1 MRRNA
6 YWNVRRLA
14 GESEA
19 EFAWRAGHV
28 YFDAQ
33 QDENAEWWRRIGTT
47 VDLEGRRVLEIG
59 CGFGALSFQALDRG
73 ARQVT
78 GIDLDASRIAFAR
91 GYLEAH
97 RPDRLEAV
105 TFQALP
111 LHELHAEAMF
121 DIVLSKDTF
130 EHVEGLAR
138 LLQEAHCRLE
148 PGGMLVFGFS
158 PLYYSPNGDHGRYRL
173 PLPWLHAVLPDPLL
187 FRWASR
193 RLGQPIRSAAQ
204 VGLNCI
210 TTRKFLQMLE
220 GGGWEQLSLR
230 INPIA
235 HPLCGVFNL
244 LRRLP
249 PLEKFFTIGVY
260 GVFRKRKAAAGSD
273 RHRISAAAQPGR
285 SDAGAGAADRQ
296 APVPRAVQATQ

>member
-19 EFAWRAGHV
+19 EFAWRAGQV

-33 QDENAEWWRRIGTT
+33 QGENAEWWRRIGTT
-47 VDLEGRRVLEIG
+47 IDLEGRRVLEIG

-91 GYLEAH
+91 SYLEAH
-97 RPDRLEAV
+97 RPERLEAL
-105 TFQALP
+105 TFHALP
-111 LHELHAEAMF
+111 LHELPPEPMF

-130 EHVEGLAR
+130 EHVEDLAR
-138 LLQEAHCRLE
+138 LLQEAHRRLE

-158 PLYYSPNGDHGRYRL
+158 PLYFSPNGDHGRYRL
-173 PLPWLHAVLPDPLL
+173 PLPWLHAFLPDALL

-193 RLGQPIRSAAQ
+193 RIGQSIRSAAQ
-204 VGLNCI
+204 VGLNRI
-210 TTRKFLQMLE
+210 TCRDFLQMLE
-220 GGGWEQLSLR
+220 VGGWEQVRLQV
-230 INPIA
+230 NPIE

-244 LRRLP
+244 LRQVP

-260 GVFRKRKAAAGSD
+260 GVFRKRTAAAGSD
-273 RHRISAAAQPGR
+273 RHRISAAAPPGR
-285 SDAGAGAADRQ
+285 SETGAGAADRQ
-296 APVPRAVQATQ
+296 EPVPREVQATR